1 MKLDGTNLLTL
12 LSSVWGFIFSAINSD
27 ELTSILITILT
38 IISILF
44 NIAYTIWKWYRNA
57 IKDDKID
64 KNDVDDLMNDLN
76 DIINK
81 KEDE

>member
-27 ELTSILITILT
+27 ELTSILITTLT
-38 IISILF
+38 ILSILF
-44 NIAYTIWKWYRNA
+44 NIAYTIWKWYKKAKQDN
-57 IKDDKID
+57 KID
-64 KNDVDDLMNDLN
+64 RNDVDDLMNDLN

>member
-1 MKLDGTNLLTL
+1 MKLDGSNLLTL

-44 NIAYTIWKWYRNA
+44 NIAYTIWKWYKNA
-57 IKDDKID
+57 MKDGKID
-64 KNDVDDLMNDLN
+64 KDDVDDLMNDLN
-76 DIINK
+76 NSNK

>member
-1 MKLDGTNLLTL
+1 MKLDGSNLLTL

-57 IKDDKID
+57 MKDGKID
-64 KNDVDDLMNDLN
+64 KDEVDDLMNDLN
-76 DIINK
+76 NINK